1 MSNKSEL
8 SPLAQE
14 YLEWFMT
21 PEWER
26 DPLLQADWCRSHNV
40 DSSSPGRWRRSG
52 AWSES
57 LNTQQAVSN
66 ADPGNVEKV
75 VARLRKEAL
84 GGDVNAMRA
93 YMQYA
98 VGLESSEGET
108 VRDMTDLEL
117 AKALDLAAVEVRAR
131 ASV

>member
-1 MSNKSEL
+1 MDL

-14 YLEWFMT
+14 YLEWFTT
-21 PEWER
+21 PERER
-26 DPLLQADWCRSHNV
+26 DPPTQAEWCRSKGAS
-40 DSSSPGRWRRSG
+40 DSSPSRWQRSPGWN
-52 AWSES
+52 A
-57 LNTQQAVSN
+57 AVTSREQVTN

-108 VRDMTDLEL
+108 VRNMSDTEL
-117 AKALDLAAVEVRAR
+117 ATALEAAAVEVRAR
-131 ASV
+131 ASA